1 MVHKGRLY
9 VPLITLFLFYDRSTT
24 EFNVV
29 SRVFTLS
36 SSLNKMTSSTC
47 LKIVAERM
55 SLLGSIIRYFHS
67 GLEERGWFLTALRHF
82 LRTVQ
87 TAIFRDLSLNS
98 LRLSSISTLNSGV
111 KNQNGGI
118 MNLSDEESVCF

>member
-55 SLLGSIIRYFHS
+55 SLLGSIIRDFHS
-67 GLEERGWFLTALRHF
+67 GLEERGWFLTALSHF

-118 MNLSDEESVCF
+118 MILSDEESICF